1 MHLLLLLL
9 LSPAQVVL
17 QVSLEELYAGCVK
30 VHQHSR
36 RLVGESG
43 EVTAETLPLTVEVKP
58 GQLDGSRFVFPG

>member
-1 MHLLLLLL
+1 VLLHLLLLP
-9 LSPAQVVL
+9 PAQVVL

-43 EVTAETLPLTVEVKP
+43 EVTVETLPLTVEVKP
-58 GQLDGSRFVFPG
+58 GQLDSSRFLFPG